1 MKYWKPVPSLL
12 LISFLFL
19 LSCGDK
25 NSKTQDEKNNL
36 TELPEQKDPGESSRI
51 REKQSNE
58 PIMSKTEIP
67 MDTILGRWLRPDGNY
82 VIQINSFDSENQIDA
97 QYFNPKPING
107 GSAIW
112 EENYGNLK
120 VIIELQDVNYPGSK
134 YTLNYLPDRD
144 ILAGDYYQA
153 VQGLNF
159 YVEFIRNK

>member
-1 MKYWKPVPSLL
+1 MKKNKIF
-12 LISFLFL
+12 LISALAV
-19 LSCGDK
+19 LSIIILIFFITKNGDK
-25 NSKTQDEKNNL
+25 VS
-36 TELPEQKDPGESSRI
+36 SSREGPDKNLLVGEWI
-51 REKQSNE
+51 RTDASYLIIIESIK
-58 PIMSKTEIP
+58 
-67 MDTILGRWLRPDGNY
+67 DDGTLK
-82 VIQINSFDSENQIDA
+82 A
-97 QYFNPKPING
+97 QYFNPKPINV